1 MVAGYYD
8 LLNVTAPRMLSVWF
22 QPTEGTEVITKRELI
37 HTALQA
43 LIRKHTKK
51 DLTDLA
57 GKIQLQDDFDHKKLR
72 ELSRD
77 AG

>member
-1 MVAGYYD
+1 MRTNIVLDDD
-8 LLNVTAPRMLSVWF
+8 LMREAFALT
-22 QPTEGTEVITKRELI
+22 GIHTKRELI
-37 HTALQA
+37 HIALQE

-57 GKIQLQDDFDHKKLR
+57 GKIQLQDDYDHKKLR

-77 AG
+77 TG

>member
-1 MVAGYYD
+1 MRIFTD
-8 LLNVTAPRMLSVWF
+8 IRNT
-22 QPTEGTEVITKRELI
+22 RELI
-37 HTALQA
+37 QARLQA

-57 GKIQLQDDFDHKKLR
+57 GKIQLRDDFDHKKLR

-77 AG
+77 TG

>member
-1 MVAGYYD
+1 MNSD
-8 LLNVTAPRMLSVWF
+8 IR
-22 QPTEGTEVITKRELI
+22 TKRELI
-37 HTALQA
+37 LTALHA

-51 DLTDLA
+51 DLTDLV